1 MKYQVT
7 PQQIT
12 NELYNIFSDDRRAVQ
27 YMTGTGEQ
35 YTGLLGWAGVM
46 SPENRA
52 AFIKAFGVSVVL
64 ECEQEAR
71 ARVAEYRAAV
81 DRSTYHRN
89 EMAADAFEA
98 SGEVPAVGSFVWGRW
113 SCLKGEGGPLGELED
128 LERMDQE
135 GRENPRR
142 LCEVVAV
149 VDASPAEF
157 LAQDFADGVARQ
169 FQDMGGSRYDES
181 DPARLD
187 GVPYS
192 WELVFCV
199 RCADRWYFID
209 GQGYDYTRYLLF
221 PCDFRAMYRE
231 ELAGITAAREAQ
243 EQAAKEAARME
254 AERRRAEYL
263 ERCAKWAPY
272 MTDATEAQAAYDAT
286 PWRDRKA
293 HAAALR
299 KLGSIRRGNI
309 SAMIR
314 AAFPSLKFSVK
325 KWDGWGGAYEVTY
338 IDGPTEA
345 EFTAALDLDLFAAIV
360 DTFDGMTD
368 CEGVER
374 MEFTD
379 FSAKYMGNMYGGVNV
394 SREMSDEARAELVDI
409 LASIAPAARDCKGY
423 DAVTLSVSEMNQY
436 AKMTGADMSAFYH
449 SAHGNHEYRDTPAA
463 FARRAWFER
472 SYMTA
477 APVPSPTDPTGTDG
491 QGAKG
496 ETTEGTPSEGS
507 TGAAYGTCEK
517 SPISEKP
524 AAGLQLVDIAGGGVA
539 VTGDS
544 RATYKARKEIKS
556 HGATWNKA
564 AKQWEAH
571 SPEAV
576 AALREWFGVT
586 VQDATPEASAPV
598 DELPAPPALVSYDP
612 AEPVERAEFHTSE
625 EVAPT
630 APTEGSHPATED
642 TPTDDPTPSDG
653 ATGAAYGTCEKSPVP
668 ESLAALYEKAKTKR
682 PDAVA
687 LFRCCNWFTAYGEDA
702 DKVAQAVGII
712 VTVNREGYRLASF
725 PAVALDT
732 YLPRMIRQGLTVC
745 ICEVPPTPPT
755 RPTDPTG
762 TDGSHPATE
771 ETPTEDPAP
780 SDGAT
785 GAAYG
790 LAEKS
795 PISEEVPVSVPD
807 VKEYKLMY
815 LFGAWVCHSRVY
827 AETDAEAIQ
836 DATDDYITS
845 RLPRWA
851 YRVALWEG
859 SRLVHVF
866 KEDGPDDIGRR
877 DMEQEEREDAPAYI
891 VRDTTEGPFR
901 FDDCA
906 TGSIL
911 AAVDRVANNEHMANP
926 HPLQLFADGV
936 KVWDREEH
944 PTEYLA
950 HIVRQRLAL

>member
-1 MKYQVT
+1 MKTQNIT
-7 PQQIT
+7 PEQIT
-12 NELYNIFSDDRRAVQ
+12 NELFNIFSDDRRESQ
-27 YMTGTGEQ
+27 YMNERGEM
-35 YTGLLGWAGVM
+35 YAGLIGWAGVM
-46 SPENRA
+46 SPENRP
-52 AFIKAFGVSVVL
+52 AFIKTFGASVVL
-64 ECEQEAR
+64 QCEQEAR

-113 SCLKGEGGPLGELED
+113 SCMKGEGGPMGELED

-157 LAQDFADGVARQ
+157 MAQDFADGVARQ

-199 RCADRWYFID
+199 RCADRWYLID

-231 ELAGITAAREAQ
+231 ELAGITTAREAQ

-272 MTDATEAQAAYDAT
+272 MTDATAAQQAYDAT

-338 IDGPTEA
+338 IDGPTEE

-379 FSAKYMGNMYGGVNV
+379 FARQYMGDMYGGVRV
-394 SREMSDEARAELVDI
+394 SREMSEEARAELLDT
-409 LASIAPAARDCKGY
+409 LAGIAPAVCDVVGGRSVFLTMAEMSQFAA
-423 DAVTLSVSEMNQY
+423 AVGLSL
-436 AKMTGADMSAFYH
+436 SAFNHY
-449 SAHGNHEYRDTPAA
+449 AHGEGYQDHPGV
-463 FARRAWFER
+463 FVRRAWVER

-477 APVPSPTDPTGTDG
+477 APIPSPTDPTGTDG
-491 QGAKG
+491 QGVNGQGVEG

-544 RATYKARKEIKS
+544 RATYKARRDIKA
-556 HGATWNKA
+556 HGAKWNKE

-576 AALREWFGVT
+576 AALREWFGLP
-586 VQDATPEASAPV
+586 VQDATPEASAPA
-598 DELPAPPALVSYDP
+598 DELPAPMVADDP
-612 AEPVERAEFHTSE
+612 APMAAPAPAP
-625 EVAPT
+625 EVAPMAT
-630 APTEGSHPATED
+630 PSTE
-642 TPTDDPTPSDG
+642 PTDQGTEFRAHDAEGRPYGPS
-653 ATGAAYGTCEKSPVP
+653 
-668 ESLAALYEKAKTKR
+668 
-682 PDAVA
+682 
-687 LFRCCNWFTAYGEDA
+687 
-702 DKVAQAVGII
+702 
-712 VTVNREGYRLASF
+712 
-725 PAVALDT
+725 
-732 YLPRMIRQGLTVC
+732 
-745 ICEVPPTPPT
+745 
-755 RPTDPTG
+755 
-762 TDGSHPATE
+762 
-771 ETPTEDPAP
+771 
-780 SDGAT
+780 
-785 GAAYG
+785 
-790 LAEKS
+790 EKS
-795 PISEEVPVSVPD
+795 PIRTKETEEINAALRLIPGNVMRDFGFISDGGTIVTNHGTPCLLHPSRGFLVMPDGPGVPYSPCGGSDALQSILDAGGFLNFDGFRFVWPIDHNADSIRRVLE
-807 VKEYKLMY
+807 V
-815 LFGAWVCHSRVY
+815 FGAV
-827 AETDAEAIQ
+827 
-836 DATDDYITS
+836 
-845 RLPRWA
+845 
-851 YRVALWEG
+851 
-859 SRLVHVF
+859 
-866 KEDGPDDIGRR
+866 
-877 DMEQEEREDAPAYI
+877 
-891 VRDTTEGPFR
+891 
-901 FDDCA
+901 
-906 TGSIL
+906 
-911 AAVDRVANNEHMANP
+911 
-926 HPLQLFADGV
+926 
-936 KVWDREEH
+936 
-944 PTEYLA
+944 
-950 HIVRQRLAL
+950 

>member
-12 NELYNIFSDDRRAVQ
+12 NELYNIFSDDSRAAQ
-27 YMTGTGEQ
+27 YLTGSHPQ
-35 YTGLLGWAGVM
+35 YLGVLGWCGPL
-46 SPENRA
+46 SPMNRA
-52 AFIKAFGVSVVL
+52 AFLSAFGAEQVAKA
-64 ECEQEAR
+64 EQEAR

-113 SCLKGEGGPLGELED
+113 SCMKGEGGPMGELED

-181 DPARLD
+181 DPVRLD

-243 EQAAKEAARME
+243 EKAAKEAARME
-254 AERRRAEYL
+254 AERRRAEYM

-345 EFTAALDLDLFAAIV
+345 EFSAALDLDLFAAIV

-379 FSAKYMGNMYGGVNV
+379 FARQYMGDMYGGVRV
-394 SREMSDEARAELVDI
+394 SREMSDEARAELLDI
-409 LASIAPAARDCKGY
+409 LAGIAPAVCDVVGGRSVFLTMAEMSQFAA
-423 DAVTLSVSEMNQY
+423 AVGLSL
-436 AKMTGADMSAFYH
+436 SAFSHY
-449 SAHGNHEYRDTPAA
+449 AHGEGYQDHPGV
-463 FARRAWFER
+463 FVRRAWVER

-477 APVPSPTDPTGTDG
+477 APVPSPTTPTGTDG
-491 QGAKG
+491 QGGKGQGVEG

-507 TGAAYGTCEK
+507 TGAAYGIGEK

-571 SPEAV
+571 DPDAV
-576 AALREWFGVT
+576 ASLREWFGVT
-586 VQDATPEASAPV
+586 VQDATPEAPAPV

-612 AEPVERAEFHTSE
+612 AEPVERAEFHTSD
-625 EVAPT
+625 EVEPT
-630 APTEGSHPATED
+630 APTDGSHPATEE

-653 ATGAAYGTCEKSPVP
+653 ATGAAYGDSQKSQIFMNPGEVYKTAKADRYIIILSDDGEKLRTTDAIRGRFSGNIDTSDKDRFLSCLDAGSIIKADASQLPPVTDVHTWREGLENGYGDAFQIRTELIYAAADAMTEAEKADTAARMGFALP
-668 ESLAALYEKAKTKR
+668 LDPLAVMDAAALHKWNASRGNYRHCA
-682 PDAVA
+682 A
-687 LFRCCNWFTAYGEDA
+687 LEWLVTQQDEPTAFQMNA
-702 DKVAQAVGII
+702 
-712 VTVNREGYRLASF
+712 
-725 PAVALDT
+725 
-732 YLPRMIRQGLTVC
+732 
-745 ICEVPPTPPT
+745 
-755 RPTDPTG
+755 
-762 TDGSHPATE
+762 
-771 ETPTEDPAP
+771 
-780 SDGAT
+780 GA
-785 GAAYG
+785 Y
-790 LAEKS
+790 
-795 PISEEVPVSVPD
+795 PV
-807 VKEYKLMY
+807 
-815 LFGAWVCHSRVY
+815 
-827 AETDAEAIQ
+827 I
-836 DATDDYITS
+836 
-845 RLPRWA
+845 
-851 YRVALWEG
+851 
-859 SRLVHVF
+859 
-866 KEDGPDDIGRR
+866 
-877 DMEQEEREDAPAYI
+877 
-891 VRDTTEGPFR
+891 
-901 FDDCA
+901 
-906 TGSIL
+906 
-911 AAVDRVANNEHMANP
+911 
-926 HPLQLFADGV
+926 FADYA
-936 KVWDREEH
+936 RR
-944 PTEYLA
+944 
-950 HIVRQRLAL
+950 I

>member
-12 NELYNIFSDDRRAVQ
+12 NELYNIFSDDSRAAQ
-27 YMTGTGEQ
+27 YLTGSHPQ
-35 YTGLLGWAGVM
+35 YLGVLGWCGPM
-46 SPENRA
+46 SPMNRA
-52 AFIKAFGVSVVL
+52 AFLSAFGAEQVAKA
-64 ECEQEAR
+64 EQEAR

-98 SGEVPAVGSFVWGRW
+98 SGEVPAVGSLVWGRW
-113 SCLKGEGGPLGELED
+113 SCMKGEGGPLGELED

-149 VDASPAEF
+149 VDASPA
-157 LAQDFADGVARQ
+157 DFFDREACNRIARR
-169 FQDMGGSRYDES
+169 FKTYGGSRYDEN

-187 GVPYS
+187 GVPYT
-192 WELVFCV
+192 WEAVFCV
-199 RCADRWYFID
+199 RCAGRWYLID

-272 MTDATEAQAAYDAT
+272 MTDATEAQAVYDAT

-345 EFTAALDLDLFAAIV
+345 DFTAALDLDLFEAVV

-368 CEGVER
+368 YAGHEYR
-374 MEFTD
+374 EFTD
-379 FSAKYMGNMYGGVNV
+379 FAHKYMGNMSGGVNV
-394 SREMSDEARAELVDI
+394 SREMSDETRAALIDT
-409 LASIAPAARDCKGY
+409 LAGIAPAVCDVVGGRSVFLTMAEMSQFAKVTGLSLSDFSHYARGEGY
-423 DAVTLSVSEMNQY
+423 QEHPGT
-436 AKMTGADMSAFYH
+436 
-449 SAHGNHEYRDTPAA
+449 
-463 FARRAWFER
+463 FARRAFLKT

-496 ETTEGTPSEGS
+496 ETTEVTPSEGS
-507 TGAAYGTCEK
+507 TGAAYGIGEK
-517 SPISEKP
+517 SPISKKP
-524 AAGLQLVDIAGGGVA
+524 ADGLQLVDIAGGGVA

-571 SPEAV
+571 EPAAV
-576 AALREWFGVT
+576 ASLREWFGVT

-612 AEPVERAEFHTSE
+612 AEPVERAEFHTSD

-630 APTEGSHPATED
+630 APT
-642 TPTDDPTPSDG
+642 DDPAQSDG
-653 ATGAAYGTCEKSPVP
+653 ATGAAYGDPQKSQIFMNPGEVYKTAKADRYIIILSDDGEKLRTTDAIRGRFSGNIDTSDKDRFLSCLDAGSIIKADASQLPPVTDVHTWREGLENGYGKAFEIRTELIYTAADAMTEAEKADTAARMGFRLP
-668 ESLAALYEKAKTKR
+668 LDPLAVLQVAALHKWNASRGKYKNCA
-682 PDAVA
+682 A
-687 LFRCCNWFTAYGEDA
+687 LEWLVTQQDEPTAFQMNA
-702 DKVAQAVGII
+702 
-712 VTVNREGYRLASF
+712 
-725 PAVALDT
+725 
-732 YLPRMIRQGLTVC
+732 
-745 ICEVPPTPPT
+745 
-755 RPTDPTG
+755 
-762 TDGSHPATE
+762 
-771 ETPTEDPAP
+771 
-780 SDGAT
+780 GA
-785 GAAYG
+785 Y
-790 LAEKS
+790 
-795 PISEEVPVSVPD
+795 PV
-807 VKEYKLMY
+807 
-815 LFGAWVCHSRVY
+815 
-827 AETDAEAIQ
+827 I
-836 DATDDYITS
+836 
-845 RLPRWA
+845 
-851 YRVALWEG
+851 
-859 SRLVHVF
+859 
-866 KEDGPDDIGRR
+866 
-877 DMEQEEREDAPAYI
+877 
-891 VRDTTEGPFR
+891 
-901 FDDCA
+901 
-906 TGSIL
+906 
-911 AAVDRVANNEHMANP
+911 
-926 HPLQLFADGV
+926 FADYA
-936 KVWDREEH
+936 RR
-944 PTEYLA
+944 
-950 HIVRQRLAL
+950 I

>member
-7 PQQIT
+7 PQQIE
-12 NELYNIFSDDRRAVQ
+12 NELYRIFSNDSRAAQ
-27 YMTGTGEQ
+27 YLTGSHPQ
-35 YTGLLGWAGVM
+35 YLGVLGWCGPM
-46 SPENRA
+46 SPMNRA
-52 AFIKAFGVSVVL
+52 AFLSAFGADQVAKA
-64 ECEQEAR
+64 EQAAR

-89 EMAADAFEA
+89 ECAADAFEA

-113 SCLKGEGGPLGELED
+113 SCLKGEGGPMGELED
-128 LERMDQE
+128 LERMDNE
-135 GRENPRR
+135 GEENPRR

-149 VDASPAEF
+149 VDASPADF
-157 LAQDFADGVARQ
+157 LTQDFADGVARQ
-169 FQDMGGSRYDES
+169 FQDMGGSRYDEN
-181 DPARLD
+181 DPQSLD
-187 GVPYS
+187 GFPLT
-192 WELVFCV
+192 WEMVFCV

-345 EFTAALDLDLFAAIV
+345 EFSAALDLDLFAAIV

-379 FSAKYMGNMYGGVNV
+379 FARQYMGEMYGGVRV
-394 SREMSDEARAELVDI
+394 SREMSDEARAELLDT
-409 LASIAPAARDCKGY
+409 LAGIAPAVCDVVGGRSVFLTMAEMSQFSA
-423 DAVTLSVSEMNQY
+423 AVGLSL
-436 AKMTGADMSAFYH
+436 SAFSHY
-449 SAHGNHEYRDTPAA
+449 AHGEGYQDHPGV
-463 FARRAWFER
+463 FVRRAWVER

-477 APVPSPTDPTGTDG
+477 APVPSPTDPTGT
-491 QGAKG
+491 
-496 ETTEGTPSEGS
+496 PSEGS

-517 SPISEKP
+517 SQISETP
-524 AAGLQLVDIAGGGVA
+524 GDGLQLVDIAGGGVA
-539 VTGDS
+539 VTGN
-544 RATYKARKEIKS
+544 TYKARRDIKA
-556 HGATWNKA
+556 HGAKWNKE

-571 SPEAV
+571 DPAAV
-576 AALREWFGVT
+576 ASLRAWFGLP
-586 VQDATPEASAPV
+586 VQDATPNTITPEESAPMAA
-598 DELPAPPALVSYDP
+598 DDPAPMDTTAPAP
-612 AEPVERAEFHTSE
+612 
-625 EVAPT
+625 EVAPM
-630 APTEGSHPATED
+630 ATPSAD
-642 TPTDDPTPSDG
+642 PNDQGTDPTPADG
-653 ATGAAYGTCEKSPVP
+653 VPGAAYGDSQKSPVP

-702 DKVAQAVGII
+702 DKVAHAVGII

-725 PAVALDT
+725 PAVALDS
-732 YLPRMIRQGLTVC
+732 YLPRMVRQGMAVC

-762 TDGSHPATE
+762 TDGSHPDTE
-771 ETPTEDPAP
+771 DTPTEDPAP

-790 LAEKS
+790 DCEKS
-795 PISEEVPVSVPD
+795 PISEGVVVSVPD
-807 VKEYKLMY
+807 VKEYRLMY
-815 LFGAWVCHSRVY
+815 LFGAWVGHSRVY
-827 AETDAEAIQ
+827 AETDAEAIH
-836 DATDDYITS
+836 DATDDYISST
-845 RLPRWA
+845 LPRWP

-877 DMEQEEREDAPAYI
+877 DMEQEESENAPAYI
-891 VRDTTEGPFR
+891 VRDTTAGHFR

-911 AAVDRVANNEHMANP
+911 AAVDRVAKNEHTANP

>member
-1 MKYQVT
+1 MAALKNHRNTAPGRSPGYLLKLEYMKTQNIT
-7 PQQIT
+7 PEQIT

-27 YMTGTGEQ
+27 YMTVTGEL
-35 YTGLLGWAGVM
+35 YTGFLGWAGVM

-52 AFIKAFGVSVVL
+52 AFIKTFGAAVVL

-89 EMAADAFEA
+89 EMAADAFEL
-98 SGEVPAVGSFVWGRW
+98 SDEVPAVGSFVWGRW
-113 SCLKGEGGPLGELED
+113 SCMKGEGGPLGELED

-169 FQDMGGSRYDES
+169 FQDIGGSRYDES

-199 RCADRWYFID
+199 RCAGRWYFID

-231 ELAGITAAREAQ
+231 ELAGITATREAQ
-243 EQAAKEAARME
+243 EMAAKEAARME

-345 EFTAALDLDLFAAIV
+345 EFTAALDLDLFEAVV

-368 CEGVER
+368 YAGHEYR
-374 MEFTD
+374 EFTD
-379 FSAKYMGNMYGGVNV
+379 FAHKYMGNMSGGVNI
-394 SREMSDEARAELVDI
+394 SREMSDEARAALIDT
-409 LASIAPAARDCKGY
+409 LAGIAPAVRDVVGGRSVFLTMAEMSQFAKVTGLSLSDFNHYARGEGY
-423 DAVTLSVSEMNQY
+423 QEHPGT
-436 AKMTGADMSAFYH
+436 
-449 SAHGNHEYRDTPAA
+449 
-463 FARRAWFER
+463 FARRAFLKT
-472 SYMTA
+472 SYTTA

-507 TGAAYGTCEK
+507 TGAAYGDCEK

-571 SPEAV
+571 DPAAV
-576 AALREWFGVT
+576 ASLREWFGVT
-586 VQDATPEASAPV
+586 IQDATPEASAPA

-612 AEPVERAEFHTSE
+612 AEPVERAEFHTSDDVE
-625 EVAPT
+625 PT
-630 APTEGSHPATED
+630 APTD
-642 TPTDDPTPSDG
+642 PTD
-653 ATGAAYGTCEKSPVP
+653 
-668 ESLAALYEKAKTKR
+668 
-682 PDAVA
+682 
-687 LFRCCNWFTAYGEDA
+687 
-702 DKVAQAVGII
+702 
-712 VTVNREGYRLASF
+712 
-725 PAVALDT
+725 
-732 YLPRMIRQGLTVC
+732 
-745 ICEVPPTPPT
+745 
-755 RPTDPTG
+755 
-762 TDGSHPATE
+762 TDGSHPTTE
-771 ETPTEDPAP
+771 ETQTDGPAP

-790 LAEKS
+790 DPQKS
-795 PISEEVPVSVPD
+795 QISEEVAVSVPD

-815 LFGAWVCHSRVY
+815 LFGGWVCHSRVY

-845 RLPRWA
+845 RLPRWP

-866 KEDGPDDIGRR
+866 KEDGPDDIGRL
-877 DMEQEEREDAPAYI
+877 DMEQEESENAPAYI
-891 VRDTTEGPFR
+891 VHDTMEGPFH

-911 AAVDRVANNEHMANP
+911 FAVDRVAKNEHTANP

>member
-12 NELYNIFSDDRRAVQ
+12 NELYNIFSDDSRAAQ
-27 YMTGTGEQ
+27 YLTGSHPQ
-35 YTGLLGWAGVM
+35 YLGVLGWCGPM
-46 SPENRA
+46 SPMNRA
-52 AFIKAFGVSVVL
+52 AFLSAFGAEQVAKA
-64 ECEQEAR
+64 EQEAR

-98 SGEVPAVGSFVWGRW
+98 SGEVPAVGSLVWGRW
-113 SCLKGEGGPLGELED
+113 SCMKGEGGPLGELED
-128 LERMDQE
+128 LERMAKDGE
-135 GRENPRR
+135 DIGRR

-199 RCADRWYFID
+199 RCADRWYLID

-231 ELAGITAAREAQ
+231 ELEGITAAREAQ
-243 EQAAKEAARME
+243 ERADKEAARME

-286 PWRDRKA
+286 PWRDRKS

-325 KWDGWGGAYEVTY
+325 KWDGWGGAYEITY

-345 EFTAALDLDLFAAIV
+345 EFIAALDLDLFEAVI

-368 CEGVER
+368 YAGHEYR
-374 MEFTD
+374 EFTD
-379 FSAKYMGNMYGGVNV
+379 FAHKYMGNMSGGVNV
-394 SREMSDEARAELVDI
+394 SREMSDETRAALIDT
-409 LASIAPAARDCKGY
+409 LAGIAPAVCDVVGGRSVFLTMAEMSQFAKVTGLSLSDFSHYARGEGY
-423 DAVTLSVSEMNQY
+423 QEHPGT
-436 AKMTGADMSAFYH
+436 
-449 SAHGNHEYRDTPAA
+449 
-463 FARRAWFER
+463 FARRAFLKT

-507 TGAAYGTCEK
+507 TGAAYGIGEK
-517 SPISEKP
+517 SPIFEKP
-524 AAGLQLVDIAGGGVA
+524 ADGLQLVDIAGGGVA

-598 DELPAPPALVSYDP
+598 DDDP
-612 AEPVERAEFHTSE
+612 RQHFDGVTWDPSDLCQCSNAARILMYQGTPFEVLESLDFGGLDLRAVWNE
-625 EVAPT
+625 E
-630 APTEGSHPATED
+630 HPATEE
-642 TPTDDPTPSDG
+642 TPTDDPAPTDG
-653 ATGAAYGTCEKSPVP
+653 ATGAAYGDPQKSQIFMNPGEVYKTAKADRYIIILSDDGEKLRTTDAIRGRFSGNIDTSDKDRFISCLDAGSIIKADASQLPPVTDVHTWREGLENGYGKAFDIRTELIYTAADSMTEAEKAATAARMGFRLP
-668 ESLAALYEKAKTKR
+668 LDPLAVLQVAALHKWNASRGNYRHCA
-682 PDAVA
+682 A
-687 LFRCCNWFTAYGEDA
+687 LEWLVTQQDEPTAFQMNA
-702 DKVAQAVGII
+702 
-712 VTVNREGYRLASF
+712 
-725 PAVALDT
+725 
-732 YLPRMIRQGLTVC
+732 
-745 ICEVPPTPPT
+745 
-755 RPTDPTG
+755 
-762 TDGSHPATE
+762 
-771 ETPTEDPAP
+771 
-780 SDGAT
+780 GA
-785 GAAYG
+785 Y
-790 LAEKS
+790 
-795 PISEEVPVSVPD
+795 PV
-807 VKEYKLMY
+807 
-815 LFGAWVCHSRVY
+815 
-827 AETDAEAIQ
+827 I
-836 DATDDYITS
+836 
-845 RLPRWA
+845 
-851 YRVALWEG
+851 
-859 SRLVHVF
+859 
-866 KEDGPDDIGRR
+866 
-877 DMEQEEREDAPAYI
+877 
-891 VRDTTEGPFR
+891 
-901 FDDCA
+901 
-906 TGSIL
+906 
-911 AAVDRVANNEHMANP
+911 
-926 HPLQLFADGV
+926 FADYA
-936 KVWDREEH
+936 RR
-944 PTEYLA
+944 
-950 HIVRQRLAL
+950 I

>member
-12 NELYNIFSDDRRAVQ
+12 NELYNIFSDDSRAAQ
-27 YMTGTGEQ
+27 YLTGSHPQ
-35 YTGLLGWAGVM
+35 YLGVLGWAGPM
-46 SPENRA
+46 SPMNRA
-52 AFIKAFGVSVVL
+52 AFLSAFGAEQVAKA
-64 ECEQEAR
+64 EQEAR

-81 DRSTYHRN
+81 AASTYHRN
-89 EMAADAFEA
+89 EIAADAFEA

-113 SCLKGEGGPLGELED
+113 SCLKGDGGPLGELED

-169 FQDMGGSRYDES
+169 FQDMGGSRYDEN

-187 GVPYS
+187 GIPYT
-192 WELVFCV
+192 WEAVFCV

-243 EQAAKEAARME
+243 EMAAKEAARME

-325 KWDGWGGAYEVTY
+325 KWDGWGGAYEITY

-345 EFTAALDLDLFAAIV
+345 EFSAALDLDLFAAIV

-379 FSAKYMGNMYGGVNV
+379 FARQYMGDMYGGVRV
-394 SREMSDEARAELVDI
+394 SREMSDEARAALIDT
-409 LASIAPAARDCKGY
+409 LAGIAPAVCDVVGGRSVFLTMAEMSQFAKVTGLSLSDFSHYARGEGY
-423 DAVTLSVSEMNQY
+423 QEHPGT
-436 AKMTGADMSAFYH
+436 
-449 SAHGNHEYRDTPAA
+449 
-463 FARRAWFER
+463 FARRAFLKT

-496 ETTEGTPSEGS
+496 ETTEGTPSDGS
-507 TGAAYGTCEK
+507 TGATYGDCEK

-571 SPEAV
+571 DPAAV
-576 AALREWFGVT
+576 ASLREWFGVT
-586 VQDATPEASAPV
+586 VQDATPEASAPA

-612 AEPVERAEFHTSE
+612 AEPVERAEFHTSD
-625 EVAPT
+625 EVEPT
-630 APTEGSHPATED
+630 APTDGGQ
-642 TPTDDPTPSDG
+642 PT
-653 ATGAAYGTCEKSPVP
+653 
-668 ESLAALYEKAKTKR
+668 
-682 PDAVA
+682 
-687 LFRCCNWFTAYGEDA
+687 
-702 DKVAQAVGII
+702 
-712 VTVNREGYRLASF
+712 
-725 PAVALDT
+725 
-732 YLPRMIRQGLTVC
+732 
-745 ICEVPPTPPT
+745 
-755 RPTDPTG
+755 
-762 TDGSHPATE
+762 TE
-771 ETPTEDPAP
+771 ETQTEDPAP

-790 LAEKS
+790 LCEKSQISINPGEVYKTVKADRYIIILSDDGEKLSTTDAVRGRFSGNIDTSDKDRFLSCLDAGSIIKSDASQLPPVTDVHTWREGLEHGYGKAFEIRTELIYTASDSMTEAEKADTAARMGFS
-795 PISEEVPVSVPD
+795 MPLDPLAVLQVSALHKWNAFRGNYRNCAALEWLVTQQDEPTAFKMNAGAYPV
-807 VKEYKLMY
+807 
-815 LFGAWVCHSRVY
+815 
-827 AETDAEAIQ
+827 I
-836 DATDDYITS
+836 
-845 RLPRWA
+845 
-851 YRVALWEG
+851 
-859 SRLVHVF
+859 
-866 KEDGPDDIGRR
+866 
-877 DMEQEEREDAPAYI
+877 
-891 VRDTTEGPFR
+891 
-901 FDDCA
+901 
-906 TGSIL
+906 
-911 AAVDRVANNEHMANP
+911 
-926 HPLQLFADGV
+926 FADYA
-936 KVWDREEH
+936 RR
-944 PTEYLA
+944 
-950 HIVRQRLAL
+950 I

>member
-12 NELYNIFSDDRRAVQ
+12 NELYNIFSDDRRAAQ
-27 YMTGTGEQ
+27 YLTGSHPQ
-35 YTGLLGWAGVM
+35 YLGVLGWAGPM
-46 SPENRA
+46 SPMNRA
-52 AFIKAFGVSVVL
+52 AFLSAFGA
-64 ECEQEAR
+64 EQVAKAEQDAR

-81 DRSTYHRN
+81 DRSTYHRH
-89 EMAADAFEA
+89 EVAADAFEA

-209 GQGYDYTRYLLF
+209 GQGYDYTRYLFF

-314 AAFPSLKFSVK
+314 AAFPALKFSVK

-379 FSAKYMGNMYGGVNV
+379 FARQYMGDMYGGVRV
-394 SREMSDEARAELVDI
+394 SREMSDEARAELLDI
-409 LASIAPAARDCKGY
+409 LAGIAPAVCDVVGGRSVFLTMAEMSQFAA
-423 DAVTLSVSEMNQY
+423 AVGLSL
-436 AKMTGADMSAFYH
+436 SAFSHY
-449 SAHGNHEYRDTPAA
+449 AHGEGYQDHPGV
-463 FARRAWFER
+463 FVRRAWVER

-477 APVPSPTDPTGTDG
+477 APVPSPTTPTGTDG
-491 QGAKG
+491 QGGKGQGVEG

-507 TGAAYGTCEK
+507 TGAAYGIGEK

-564 AKQWEAH
+564 TKQWEAH
-571 SPEAV
+571 DPDAV
-576 AALREWFGVT
+576 ASLREWFGVT

-612 AEPVERAEFHTSE
+612 AEPVERAEFHTSD
-625 EVAPT
+625 EVEPT
-630 APTEGSHPATED
+630 APTDGSHPATED

-653 ATGAAYGTCEKSPVP
+653 ATGAAYGDSQKSQIFMNPGEVYKTAKADRYIIILSDDGEKLRTTDAIRGRFSGNIDTSDKDRFLSCLYAGSIIKSDASQLPPVTDVHTWR
-668 ESLAALYEKAKTKR
+668 EGLENGYGKAFDIRTELIYTAADAMTEAEKADTAARMGFSLPLDPLAVLQVAALHKWNASRGNYRHCA
-682 PDAVA
+682 A
-687 LFRCCNWFTAYGEDA
+687 LEWLVTQQDEPTAFQMNA
-702 DKVAQAVGII
+702 
-712 VTVNREGYRLASF
+712 
-725 PAVALDT
+725 
-732 YLPRMIRQGLTVC
+732 
-745 ICEVPPTPPT
+745 
-755 RPTDPTG
+755 
-762 TDGSHPATE
+762 
-771 ETPTEDPAP
+771 
-780 SDGAT
+780 GA
-785 GAAYG
+785 Y
-790 LAEKS
+790 
-795 PISEEVPVSVPD
+795 PV
-807 VKEYKLMY
+807 
-815 LFGAWVCHSRVY
+815 
-827 AETDAEAIQ
+827 I
-836 DATDDYITS
+836 
-845 RLPRWA
+845 
-851 YRVALWEG
+851 
-859 SRLVHVF
+859 
-866 KEDGPDDIGRR
+866 
-877 DMEQEEREDAPAYI
+877 
-891 VRDTTEGPFR
+891 
-901 FDDCA
+901 
-906 TGSIL
+906 
-911 AAVDRVANNEHMANP
+911 
-926 HPLQLFADGV
+926 FADYA
-936 KVWDREEH
+936 RR
-944 PTEYLA
+944 
-950 HIVRQRLAL
+950 I

>member
-7 PQQIT
+7 PQQIE
-12 NELYNIFSDDRRAVQ
+12 NELYRIFSNDARAAQ
-27 YMTGTGEQ
+27 YLTGSHPQ
-35 YTGLLGWAGVM
+35 YLGVLGWCGPM
-46 SPENRA
+46 SPMNRA
-52 AFIKAFGVSVVL
+52 AFLSAFGA
-64 ECEQEAR
+64 EQVAKAEQAAR

-81 DRSTYHRN
+81 ENSTYHRN

-113 SCLKGEGGPLGELED
+113 SCLKGEGGPIGELED
-128 LERMDQE
+128 LERMAKD
-135 GRENPRR
+135 GDDIGRR

-149 VDASPAEF
+149 VDASPADF
-157 LAQDFADGVARQ
+157 LTQDFADGVARQ
-169 FQDMGGSRYDES
+169 FKDMGGSRYDEG
-181 DPARLD
+181 DPMRRD
-187 GVPYS
+187 GIPYT

-199 RCADRWYFID
+199 RCAGRWYLID
-209 GQGYDYTRYLLF
+209 GQGYSYTRYLLF
-221 PCDFRAMYRE
+221 PCDFRTMYRE

-286 PWRDRKA
+286 PWRNRKA

-379 FSAKYMGNMYGGVNV
+379 FARQYMGDMYGGVRV
-394 SREMSDEARAELVDI
+394 SREMSDEARAELLDT
-409 LASIAPAARDCKGY
+409 LAGIAPAVCDVVGGRSVFLTMAEMSQFAA
-423 DAVTLSVSEMNQY
+423 AVGLSL
-436 AKMTGADMSAFYH
+436 SAFSHY
-449 SAHGNHEYRDTPAA
+449 AHGEGYQDHPGV
-463 FARRAWFER
+463 FVRRAWVER

-507 TGAAYGTCEK
+507 TGAAYGDCEK

-544 RATYKARKEIKS
+544 RATYKARRDIKA
-556 HGATWNKA
+556 HGAKWNKD

-571 SPEAV
+571 DPAAV
-576 AALREWFGVT
+576 ASLRAWFGLP
-586 VQDATPEASAPV
+586 VQDATPSASTPEESATV
-598 DELPAPPALVSYDP
+598 VADDPAPMDTAAPAP
-612 AEPVERAEFHTSE
+612 
-625 EVAPT
+625 EVAPM
-630 APTEGSHPATED
+630 A
-642 TPTDDPTPSDG
+642 TPS
-653 ATGAAYGTCEKSPVP
+653 
-668 ESLAALYEKAKTKR
+668 AK
-682 PDAVA
+682 
-687 LFRCCNWFTAYGEDA
+687 
-702 DKVAQAVGII
+702 
-712 VTVNREGYRLASF
+712 
-725 PAVALDT
+725 
-732 YLPRMIRQGLTVC
+732 
-745 ICEVPPTPPT
+745 
-755 RPTDPTG
+755 
-762 TDGSHPATE
+762 
-771 ETPTEDPAP
+771 PTEDGTDTTPA
-780 SDGAT
+780 DGVQ

-795 PISEEVPVSVPD
+795 QIFMNPGEV
-807 VKEYKLMY
+807 YKTAKANRYIIILSDD
-815 LFGAWVCHSRVY
+815 GDKIRT
-827 AETDAEAIQ
+827 TDAVLGRFTGNIDTSDKDRFLSCLEAGSIIKA
-836 DATDDYITS
+836 DASQLPPVTDVHTW
-845 RLPRWA
+845 R
-851 YRVALWEG
+851 EG
-859 SRLVHVF
+859 L
-866 KEDGPDDIGRR
+866 ENGY
-877 DMEQEEREDAPAYI
+877 EDAFQIRAELIYAAADAMTEAEKADTAARMGFSLPLDPLAVMDAAALHKWNASRGNYKNCAALEWLVTQQDEPAAFQMNAGAYP
-891 VRDTTEGPFR
+891 V
-901 FDDCA
+901 
-906 TGSIL
+906 
-911 AAVDRVANNEHMANP
+911 
-926 HPLQLFADGV
+926 LFADYA
-936 KVWDREEH
+936 RR
-944 PTEYLA
+944 
-950 HIVRQRLAL
+950 I

>member
-12 NELYNIFSDDRRAVQ
+12 NELYNIFSNDGRAAQ
-27 YMTGTGEQ
+27 YLTGSHPQ
-35 YTGLLGWAGVM
+35 YLGVLGWCGPM
-46 SPENRA
+46 SPMNRA
-52 AFIKAFGVSVVL
+52 AFLSAFGAEQVAKA
-64 ECEQEAR
+64 EQEAR

-128 LERMDQE
+128 LERMAKDGE
-135 GRENPRR
+135 DIGRR

-149 VDASPAEF
+149 VDASPADF
-157 LAQDFADGVARQ
+157 LDREACNRIARR
-169 FQDMGGSRYDES
+169 FKIYGGSRYDEQ
-181 DPARLD
+181 DPQSLK
-187 GVPYS
+187 GFPLT

-199 RCADRWYFID
+199 RCAGRWFLID
-209 GQGYDYTRYLLF
+209 GQGYDYTRYFLMPDSYGRMFAPEL
-221 PCDFRAMYRE
+221 DAIRAD
-231 ELAGITAAREAQ
+231 REAKEVAERAA
-243 EQAAKEAARME
+243 EQAAKE
-254 AERRRAEYL
+254 ERRRQYL
-263 ERCAKWAPY
+263 ERCAPWWGRLVDVEPLQDAEKSAPRGS
-272 MTDATEAQAAYDAT
+272 DAMKAARRALQAAQ
-286 PWRDRKA
+286 RK
-293 HAAALR
+293 
-299 KLGSIRRGNI
+299 NI
-309 SAMIR
+309 LTMCR
-314 AAFPSLKFSVK
+314 AAFPGVKFACRRSN
-325 KWDGWGGAYEVTY
+325 GWGASFVISWT
-338 IDGPTEA
+338 DGPTEERFKEVA
-345 EFTAALDLDLFAAIV
+345 AVDLLFSTGEYYSNMDDSYSCDEKEFQDFA
-360 DTFDGMTD
+360 
-368 CEGVER
+368 
-374 MEFTD
+374 
-379 FSAKYMGNMYGGVNV
+379 AKYMGYTYGSYECRRDESAEFKAEICAKIRAAVPGIPEDGKIRENAQQSAVCALFADVPGV
-394 SREMSDEARAELVDI
+394 R
-409 LASIAPAARDCKGY
+409 
-423 DAVTLSVSEMNQY
+423 LSVIVDHLDYN
-436 AKMTGADMSAFYH
+436 GI
-449 SAHGNHEYRDTPAA
+449 
-463 FARRAWFER
+463 
-472 SYMTA
+472 TA
-477 APVPSPTDPTGTDG
+477 AAWYIAKHTDRPATDGSPTGTDG
-491 QGAKG
+491 QGVKGQGVEG
-496 ETTEGTPSEGS
+496 ETSEGTPSEGS
-507 TGAAYGTCEK
+507 TGAAYGIGEK

-571 SPEAV
+571 DPAAV
-576 AALREWFGVT
+576 ASLREWFGVT

-612 AEPVERAEFHTSE
+612 AEPVERAELHTSD
-625 EVAPT
+625 EVEPT
-630 APTEGSHPATED
+630 APTDGSHPTTEE
-642 TPTDDPTPSDG
+642 TPTEAPAPTDG

-668 ESLAALYEKAKTKR
+668 ESLAALYEQAKTKR

-725 PAVALDT
+725 PSVALDT

-771 ETPTEDPAP
+771 GTPTEDPAP
-780 SDGAT
+780 TDGGT

-790 LAEKS
+790 SSEKS
-795 PISEEVPVSVPD
+795 PISEEVAVSVPE

-827 AETDAEAIQ
+827 AETDAEAIH
-836 DATDDYITS
+836 DATDNYISST
-845 RLPRWA
+845 LPRWA

-877 DMEQEEREDAPAYI
+877 DMEQEESENAPAYI
-891 VRDTTEGPFR
+891 VHDTTEGPFR

-911 AAVDRVANNEHMANP
+911 AAVDRVAENEHMANP